1 MNQFEANMNA
11 WSVRPESAAS
21 ARRTKPEPAAEPKR
35 SKPPEPTPSEQV
47 VDRLA
52 DRAMEHPPQDIAVLA
67 ASVQK
72 FLLTNLE
79 PAMQIAAQIRHDVS
93 ETSAAYAVGVVAEDR
108 HDEAM
113 TLLVD

>member
-1 MNQFEANMNA
+1 MDQYDASQDVSRTRMDSTA
-11 WSVRPESAAS
+11 PARSPKAVSAS
-21 ARRTKPEPAAEPKR
+21 EPKR
-35 SKPPEPTPSEQV
+35 VKPPEPTPSEKA

-52 DRAMEHPPQDIAVLA
+52 DKAMEYPPQDIAVLA

-79 PAMQIAAQIRHDVS
+79 PAMQIAEQIRHDVS
-93 ETSAAYAVGVVAEDR
+93 VTSAAYAVNVVADDR
-108 HDEAM
+108 QDEAL

>member
-1 MNQFEANMNA
+1 MDQFDASMNTPD
-11 WSVRPESAAS
+11 VRPGFAAP
-21 ARRTKPEPAAEPKR
+21 ARRPKSEPAIEPKR
-35 SKPPEPTPSEQV
+35 TKPPEPTSSEKA

-52 DRAMEHPPQDIAVLA
+52 DKAMEYPPQDIAVLA

-79 PAMQIAAQIRHDVS
+79 PAMQIAEQIRHDVS
-93 ETSAAYAVGVVAEDR
+93 VTSAAYAVNVVADDR
-108 HDEAM
+108 QDEAL